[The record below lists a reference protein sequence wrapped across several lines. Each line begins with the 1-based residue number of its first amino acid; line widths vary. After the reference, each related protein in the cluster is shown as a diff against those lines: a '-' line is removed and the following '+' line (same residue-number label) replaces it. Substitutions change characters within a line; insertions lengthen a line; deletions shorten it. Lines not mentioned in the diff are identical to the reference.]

1 MKILSITLEK
11 CSGCAVLIDDKIVFS
26 TSEERYSRI
35 KSDSS
40 FPKNSINDDAGF
52 WDTFGNKMFA
62 FLTNVFFG
70 GNCTDSLN
78 GSRIIYRKLK

>member
-11 CSGCAVLIDDKIVFS
+11 CSGCALLIDNEIVFA

-40 FPKNSINDDAGF
+40 FPIQSILQAL
-52 WDTFGNKMFA
+52 KFA
-62 FLTNVFFG
+62 KIE
-70 GNCTDSLN
+70 
-78 GSRIIYRKLK
+78 GSD